1 MAVKKYRPI
10 TPGRRQMT
18 GYTFEELTA
27 SKPLKKLVK
36 RLKKHSGRNNTGSIT
51 CRHRGGGSKRKYRS
65 IDFKQTKN
73 HHISGTVTSV
83 EYDPV
88 RTAYIMLVTYKNGDK
103 QYLLAPEGIK
113 AGDEIITA
121 PKAKIKTGNRMQLQ
135 NIPVGFNIYNIE
147 IQSNKGGQAVRSAGS
162 SANIIGFDGDYAQL
176 QMPSKEIRMVLKT
189 CYASIGRLSN
199 VDHNL
204 ITIGKAGRNRYKGK
218 RPQVRG
224 KVMNPNDHPHGG
236 GEGRNSIGLK
246 YPKTPWGL
254 HALGV
259 KTRTRKKPSNRLIIR
274 TRKGRAMIKSK

>member
-1 MAVKKYRPI
+1 
-10 TPGRRQMT
+10 MT
-18 GYTFEELTA
+18 GYSFEELTA

-36 RLKKHSGRNNTGSIT
+36 RIKKHSGRNNTGSIT

-65 IDFKQTKN
+65 IDFKQIKN
-73 HHISGTVTSV
+73 HHIAGTVTTV
-83 EYDPV
+83 EYDPI

-147 IQSNKGGQAVRSAGS
+147 IQPDKGGQAVRSAGS

-259 KTRTRKKPSNRLIIR
+259 KTRARKKRSNRLIIR
-274 TRKGRAMIKSK
+274 TRKGRAMLKTK

>member
-1 MAVKKYRPI
+1 MAVKSYRPI

-18 GYTFEELTA
+18 GYTFDEITA
-27 SKPLKKLVK
+27 SKPLKSLVK

-51 CRHRGGGSKRKYRS
+51 CRHRGGGTTRRYRT
-65 IDFKQTKN
+65 IDFKQNKN
-73 HHISGTVTSV
+73 HHIAGTVATV

-88 RTAYIMLVTYKNGDK
+88 RTAYIMLVTYQNGDK
-103 QYLLAPEGIK
+103 KYHLAPEGIK
-113 AGDEIITA
+113 VGDELITA
-121 PKAKIKTGNRMQLQ
+121 PKAKIKVGNRMQLQ

-147 IQSNKGGQAVRSAGS
+147 LQPEKGGQAVRSAGS
-162 SANIIGFDGDYAQL
+162 SANIIGFDGEYAQV
-176 QMPSKEIRMVLKT
+176 QMPSKEIRMVLKN
-189 CYASIGRLSN
+189 CYATIGRLSN
-199 VDHNL
+199 IDHNL
-204 ITIGKAGRNRYKGK
+204 ITIGKAGRNRNKGK

-259 KTRTRKKPSNRLIIR
+259 KTRSRKKRSNRLIIR
-274 TRKGRAMIKSK
+274 TRKGKLKV